1 MSSTATIRVKSAEE
15 IAATAGGET
24 PFLRFAARNAVFAER
39 AMRLRQVAAGHAMGD
54 FLRFMA
60 DLASAQQA
68 ALASMGPVVLP
79 DAAALDRAA
88 RDGVPPLAAAD
99 WPRDAAWHGVA
110 RALAAAVHDAAPAAA
125 QPALDTVQ
133 RADDEW
139 LERQA
144 DCLLTGVMQGLDLAA
159 APIVAAALQVYW
171 AHMVLTLQDRAEGQR
186 MRPSGRMEDQPFG
199 RVDDA
204 LACPCCGSRPTA
216 SLTVTA
222 GGAPGQRYLHCSVC
236 STQWHVPRIRC
247 THCGSEKHIAFQS
260 LDAADRDEADDGA
273 ARAAQAAVQAETC
286 DDCGHYLKI
295 MHTDRDPFVDPVA
308 DDLASVTLD
317 LLVSQGGWQRHG
329 VNLML
334 LYGEPPPEPGAA

>member
-1 MSSTATIRVKSAEE
+1 MNATATIRVKSAEE
-15 IAATAGGET
+15 IAAQAGGET
-24 PFLRFAARNAVFAER
+24 PFLRFGVRDTLFAER

-60 DLASAQQA
+60 GLAQAQQS
-68 ALASMGPVVLP
+68 ALITFPSVPVP

-88 RDGVPPLAAAD
+88 HAGAAPLPAAD
-99 WPRDAAWHGVA
+99 WPRDPAWHAVA
-110 RALAAAVHDAAPAAA
+110 RALAAAVRAQAPAAA
-125 QPALDTVQ
+125 QPAFDALQ
-133 RADDEW
+133 HAAPEW

-171 AHMVLTLQDRAEGQR
+171 AHMVLTLQGRAEGQR
-186 MRPSGRMEDQPFG
+186 TRPSGRMEDQPFG
-199 RVDDA
+199 RIDDP

-247 THCGSEKHIAFQS
+247 AHCGSDKHIAFQS